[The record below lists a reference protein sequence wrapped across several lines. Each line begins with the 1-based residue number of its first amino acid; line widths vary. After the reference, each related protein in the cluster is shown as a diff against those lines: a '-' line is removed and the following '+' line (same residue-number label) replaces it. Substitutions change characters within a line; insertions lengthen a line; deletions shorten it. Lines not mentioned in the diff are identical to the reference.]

1 VNDTSAKRPVWNQKM
16 IINIPEH
23 LSEIVINVEVI
34 SLNWMSEDKTIGC
47 ASIDATNIADG
58 CLISSQYD
66 LEEPRVPTYQG
77 KVKYVGKISL
87 TLQYEKVEREA
98 APVGEGQV
106 LYTADGRPMLVDSL
120 GRVQGLYSTPGQ
132 ALLQQDQQ
140 QQQQPQ
146 GAPNAIS
153 PEQISEIKKM
163 FPDFSGEVI
172 EAVLQEAPSAEAAI
186 ESILSM
192 S

>member
-1 VNDTSAKRPVWNQKM
+1 
-16 IINIPEH
+16 
-23 LSEIVINVEVI
+23 
-34 SLNWMSEDKTIGC
+34 
-47 ASIDATNIADG
+47 
-58 CLISSQYD
+58 
-66 LEEPRVPTYQG
+66 
-77 KVKYVGKISL
+77 
-87 TLQYEKVEREA
+87 
-98 APVGEGQV
+98 
-106 LYTADGRPMLVDSL
+106 MLVDSL